1 MKLSDALTADRIVL
15 NLSSKD
21 KASAIQE
28 LLEVMDRSVPLPNP
42 ERLLPMI
49 LNQERVKSSGV
60 NRGVAIPHTRSDEIK
75 NVVIALGI
83 SRDGIDFQGLD
94 GALAQLIFLVLSSA
108 ATTPAYLSVLSRTA
122 RIFSKEGM
130 RQQVLGAASAEAIV
144 DLIREQEPV

>member
-15 NLSSKD
+15 NLSSRD
-21 KASAIQE
+21 RASAIQE
-28 LLEVMDRSVPLPNP
+28 LLEAMDRSVSLPDS
-42 ERLLPMI
+42 ERLLRMI

-60 NRGVAIPHTRSDEIK
+60 NRGVAIPHTRSDEIQ

-94 GALAQLIFLVLSSA
+94 GVPAQLIFLVLSSE

-130 RQQVLGAASAEAIV
+130 RQQVLDAPSAEAIM
-144 DLIREQEPV
+144 DLIREHEPV